1 MSDTTGFDVNEKV
14 NVLFKTAMGFPSTKE
29 STNWFQET
37 NVPYNTYVFGS
48 DILTDDIP
56 TNPTYGAAK
65 TSASVGLT
73 DSDFDTGGFV
83 KDSADGKVRYYH
95 RLILDQCI
103 TNNNDSW
110 HK

>member
-65 TSASVGLT
+65 PP
-73 DSDFDTGGFV
+73 
-83 KDSADGKVRYYH
+83 
-95 RLILDQCI
+95 RLLV
-103 TNNNDSW
+103 
-110 HK
+110 